1 MAFFRHHRLHVALRL
16 IAVAGA
22 AFGAGAAWTA
32 GYVGAALLAGL
43 VGLGVAAALVGY
55 TEKPARDLTRF
66 LESLRYDDA
75 SQRVTGEGRGRT
87 FDALAD
93 AFGRVGD
100 TFQTLRAEREEQARY
115 LQTVVRH
122 VGVALVAF
130 RPDGEVTLVNHA
142 ARRLLGLSHL
152 RRLDGL
158 ARVSPDLPE
167 ALLAL
172 GSGERSLVRVEQE
185 AGTLVLLAH
194 AAQFRLLDAPYTLVS
209 LQDIGA
215 ELEEQEMDAWQRLT
229 RVLTHEIGNSVAP
242 IASLAGTASGLLRTG
257 AGTDADPLAP
267 ADVADVREALATI
280 ERRSQGL
287 MRFVEAYRSLTRI
300 PKPSF
305 ALFRVRALFDDAQT
319 LLRTSFAAAGVALEV
334 DVEPDS
340 LELVADRAL
349 VEQVLLNLLL
359 NALQALDGTGSD
371 GRVRLRASIGPNGRP
386 AVEVED
392 DGPGIPP
399 EALERVFVPFYT
411 TKAAG
416 SGIGLSLSRQVMRL
430 HGGRLL
436 ARSRP
441 GRTVF
446 TLQF

>member
-1 MAFFRHHRLHVALRL
+1 MKPFHHHRVQVALRL
-16 IAVAGA
+16 ALVAGTA
-22 AFGAGAAWTA
+22 AAAGAAWTG
-32 GYVGAALLAGL
+32 GYVGLALVAGL
-43 VGLGVAAALVGY
+43 VGLGVAAALVRY

-75 SQRVTGEGRGRT
+75 SQRVTSEGRGAT
-87 FDALAD
+87 FDALAA

-100 TFQTLRAEREEQARY
+100 TFQTLRAEREEQTRY

-122 VGVALVAF
+122 VGVALLAF
-130 RPDGEVTLVNHA
+130 RPDGEVTLINHA
-142 ARRLLGLSHL
+142 ARRLLGVSRL
-152 RRLDGL
+152 RALDGL
-158 ARVSPDLPE
+158 ARVAPGLPGR
-167 ALLAL
+167 LLAL
-172 GSGERSLVRVEQE
+172 QSGERALVRVEQD

-215 ELEEQEMDAWQRLT
+215 ELEEQEMEAWQRLT

-242 IASLAGTASGLLRTG
+242 IASLAGTANGLLRSG
-257 AGTDADPLAP
+257 APSPEDA
-267 ADVADVREALATI
+267 ADVREALATI

-300 PKPSF
+300 PKPTF
-305 ALFRVRALFDDAQT
+305 ALFPVRDLFGDAQT
-319 LLRTSFAAAGVALEV
+319 LLRTSFRTAGVALEA
-334 DVEPDS
+334 DVEPAG

-349 VEQVLLNLLL
+349 IEQVILNLLL
-359 NALQALDGTGSD
+359 NALQAIDGSG
-371 GRVRLRASIGPNGRP
+371 GRVTLRAHVGPSGR
-386 AVEVED
+386 AVVEVED
-392 DGPGIPP
+392 NGPGIPA
-399 EALERVFVPFYT
+399 EALGRVFVPFYT

-416 SGIGLSLSRQVMRL
+416 SGIGLSLSRQVLRL

-436 ARSRP
+436 VRSRP
-441 GRTVF
+441 GSTVF

>member
-1 MAFFRHHRLHVALRL
+1 MPFFRHHRVHVGLRL
-16 IAVAGA
+16 LLIAGA
-22 AFGAGAAWTA
+22 AFGMGVLWVRGQGGLALLIGL
-32 GYVGAALLAGL
+32 ALLAG
-43 VGLGVAAALVGY
+43 AAALVRY

-75 SQRVTGEGRGRT
+75 SQRITSEGRGRT

-93 AFGRVGD
+93 AFGKVGE

-158 ARVSPDLPE
+158 ARVASDLPE
-167 ALLAL
+167 TLLAL
-172 GSGERSLVRVEQE
+172 GSGERSLVRVERE
-185 AGTLVLLAH
+185 SGTLVLLAH

-242 IASLAGTASGLLRTG
+242 IASLAGTANGLLH
-257 AGTDADPLAP
+257 AGNDALPPD
-267 ADVADVREALATI
+267 DVADVREALATI

-305 ALFRVRALFDDAQT
+305 ALFPVRSLFDDAQT
-319 LLRTSFAAAGVALEV
+319 LLRTSFGAANVALSVE
-334 DVEPDS
+334 VEPAG

-359 NALQALDGTGSD
+359 NALQAIDEAG
-371 GRVRLRASIGPNGRP
+371 GRVTLRAHVGPNGRP
-386 AVEVED
+386 VVEVED
-392 DGPGIPP
+392 DGPGIPE

-436 ARSRP
+436 VRSKP